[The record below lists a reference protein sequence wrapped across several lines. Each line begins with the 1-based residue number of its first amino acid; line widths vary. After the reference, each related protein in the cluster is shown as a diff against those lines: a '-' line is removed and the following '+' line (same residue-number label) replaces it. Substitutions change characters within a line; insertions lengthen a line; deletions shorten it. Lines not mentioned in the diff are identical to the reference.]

1 MHPRQRIID
10 LFSTFMKFEGDRF
23 SGWATDAKLRRSM
36 DTCLTRSPESEQSEN
51 YWALYWY
58 NAWQAQSSY
67 LAKEHLTAYLQ
78 EPCYWTSQKTAT
90 AFTSTQ
96 YTISDCFQVAIAQVE
111 KVLKGFS
118 PNRGFVLKNY
128 ASAIFSS
135 VIRETLR
142 QRREVDI
149 CTPWGLLRKISQKR
163 LVESLQAAGLSSET
177 INAYVLAWSCFKTI
191 YVPSVGE
198 GTKLAYTTRQLAKPD
213 DQTWDAIALMYNKQS
228 TQPVNPSTLA
238 NWLLS
243 CATAARNYLYPTLS
257 SINAPTMGQDSGE
270 WLEHLPGTQQD
281 SLLTQLV
288 AQEEEQSRYSQQA
301 ELNETL
307 VVAIAQQEWSLQQLL
322 QLYYGQGLT
331 QQQIAQQL
339 EMKQYTVSRRLTK
352 SREFLLL
359 ALAQW
364 SKDKLHTS
372 VTSDVLKHM
381 SIVLEEWLQAHYS
394 SSFNPLEV
402 SISTSGL

>member
-1 MHPRQRIID
+1 
-10 LFSTFMKFEGDRF
+10 MKFEGDRF

-58 NAWQAQSSY
+58 NVWQAQSSN

-78 EPCYWTSQKTAT
+78 EPCYWTSQKTT
-90 AFTSTQ
+90 SAFTSTQ
-96 YTISDCFQVAIAQVE
+96 YTLSDCFQVAIAHVE

-118 PNRGFVLKNY
+118 PDRGFVLKNY

-163 LVESLQAAGLSSET
+163 LVESLQAAGLSAET
-177 INAYVLAWSCFKTI
+177 IHAYVLAWSCFKTI

-213 DQTWDAIALMYNKQS
+213 DPTWDAIASMYNKQS
-228 TQPVNPSTLA
+228 TQPVNPSTVA

-243 CATAARNYLYPTLS
+243 CAAAARNYLYPTLT
-257 SINAPTMGQDSGE
+257 SINAPTMRQDAEE

-288 AQEEEQSRYSQQA
+288 
-301 ELNETL
+301 
-307 VVAIAQQEWSLQQLL
+307 
-322 QLYYGQGLT
+322 
-331 QQQIAQQL
+331 
-339 EMKQYTVSRRLTK
+339 
-352 SREFLLL
+352 
-359 ALAQW
+359 
-364 SKDKLHTS
+364 
-372 VTSDVLKHM
+372 
-381 SIVLEEWLQAHYS
+381 
-394 SSFNPLEV
+394 
-402 SISTSGL
+402 